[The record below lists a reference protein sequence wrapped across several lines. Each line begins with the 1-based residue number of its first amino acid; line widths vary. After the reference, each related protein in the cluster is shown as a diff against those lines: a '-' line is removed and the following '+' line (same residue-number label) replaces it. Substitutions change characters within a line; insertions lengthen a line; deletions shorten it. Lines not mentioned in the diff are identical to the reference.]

1 MLGCDKTVTIT
12 HLAYDGQAD
21 KDVEQA
27 RTFAGCSWY
36 GQTKAAVSSGGL
48 QSASLYKCRIPEE
61 AAGDRHRYDILGKD
75 SPTYNLTFEAR
86 LPFGAAVASNID
98 AADFFDK
105 LANWLNVQNRIRNW
119 PEIDGYQVNKMTASN
134 AGLINQ
140 ADAGTARYQL
150 QISLEMEE
158 E

>member
-1 MLGCDKTVTIT
+1 MTGTSVLAQFRTWLRAECPLIDKNDKFNANYIGATATEYTI
-12 HLAYDGQAD
+12 
-21 KDVEQA
+21 
-27 RTFAGCSWY
+27 RT
-36 GQTKAAVSSGGL
+36 
-48 QSASLYKCRIPEE
+48 
-61 AAGDRHRYDILGKD
+61 AGDRHRYDILGKD

-86 LPFGAAVASNID
+86 LPFGAAVAANID

-105 LANWLNVQNRIRNW
+105 LASWLNVQNRIRSR
-119 PEIDGYQVNKMTASN
+119 PTIDGYRVTKMTASN

-158 E
+158 L

>member
-1 MLGCDKTVTIT
+1 MTGTSVLAQFRTWMRKNCPLIDQNGKFNANYIGATATEYTI
-12 HLAYDGQAD
+12 
-21 KDVEQA
+21 
-27 RTFAGCSWY
+27 RN
-36 GQTKAAVSSGGL
+36 
-48 QSASLYKCRIPEE
+48 
-61 AAGDRHRYDILGKD
+61 AGDRHRYDILGKD

-86 LPFGAAVASNID
+86 LPFGAAVAANID

-105 LANWLNVQNRIRNW
+105 LASWLNVQNRIRSR
-119 PEIDGYQVNKMTASN
+119 PTIDGYRVTKMTASN

-158 E
+158 L

>member
-1 MLGCDKTVTIT
+1 MTGTSVLAQFRTWMRENCPLIDQNDKFNANYIGATATEYTI
-12 HLAYDGQAD
+12 
-21 KDVEQA
+21 
-27 RTFAGCSWY
+27 RN
-36 GQTKAAVSSGGL
+36 
-48 QSASLYKCRIPEE
+48 
-61 AAGDRHRYDILGKD
+61 AGDRHRYDILGKD

-86 LPFGAAVASNID
+86 LPFGAAVGANID

-134 AGLINQ
+134 AGLITS

-150 QISLEMEE
+150 QISIEMEE
-158 E
+158 L